1 MAYIINKSDGS
12 VLTTIEDATLDVST
26 SIGLVGRNY
35 TGYGEIQNENFIF
48 LLENFAGPSAPTKPI
63 KGQTWYDTKIPA
75 LFVYNGVNWSPIGSP
90 TISDTPPGEA
100 LGAFWLK
107 STSNQLYIFTGIV
120 WELIGPQA
128 VPGFGTTRAESS
140 QLIDNVNVAHAV
152 IKMYVNNSIDAIW
165 ASEEFIINDS
175 NSIVGFY
182 KLGKGLTLST
192 LATIKST
199 LDGNA
204 KTATKFETSR
214 TINGITYDG
223 TADVTI
229 TSNTTNSLIQGNFI
243 IGGNFN
249 GSSQIKWD
257 VNATPFNEGNK
268 IVSRDALGN
277 FEASNITAV
286 SVTGTLLGNVS
297 TISGTSSFNN
307 ISCNT
312 IIGNTFSGNAASAS
326 RLASPR
332 LINGVAFDGTQN
344 ITVLS
349 NAELLAGGFINSA
362 VTISNLEK
370 VGTLTDLSIAD
381 AGVTIGADKLKIR
394 VESGVPTIRGQA
406 TSLHVTLENGPLVTL
421 ATPAYGLTAGGLFAS
436 AILGDNVSNIGAP
449 DKKFGNIY
457 ASNIFGNA
465 DSATVLKTA
474 RRINTVP
481 FDGSSDITITD
492 PSKFSLTG
500 GTISGAVT
508 INGHLTIPQVPSIG
522 THAVNKDYVDN
533 FILGRPISFSL
544 DVQGLDITGSGVNS
558 VVSIINA
565 LAPPSDLPVGTIC
578 RIASTVQ
585 NITSTPVLTTMQYIS
600 IRYVTNVN
608 ITTTVQPPY
617 RNNNLVYRSTKDTW
631 VYVSS

>member
-12 VLTTIEDATLDVST
+12 VLVTLEDATLDIST
-26 SIGLVGRNY
+26 SLGLVGRNY
-35 TGYGEIQNENFIF
+35 TGYGEIQNENFVF
-48 LLENFAGPSAPTKPI
+48 LLENFSGPSAPSKPVT
-63 KGQTWYDTKIPA
+63 GQTWYDTKIPA
-75 LFVYNGVNWSPIGSP
+75 LFVYNGSGWSPIGSP

-100 LGAFWLK
+100 IGAFWLK

-140 QLIDNVNVAHAV
+140 QIIDNVNVAHAV

-165 ASEEFIINDS
+165 AAEEFIINDS
-175 NSIVGFY
+175 NSIAGFY
-182 KLGKGLTLST
+182 KLGKGLTVSS

-214 TINGITYDG
+214 KINGITYDG
-223 TADVTI
+223 TTDITI

-243 IGGNFN
+243 IGGDFN
-249 GSSQIKWD
+249 GSSQVIWD

-268 IVSRDALGN
+268 IISRDAAGN
-277 FEASNITAV
+277 FEAGNIKA
-286 SVTGTLLGNVS
+286 SSISGTLLGNV
-297 TISGTSSFNN
+297 TTVSGTSSFND
-307 ISCNT
+307 ISCNAIT
-312 IIGNTFSGNAASAS
+312 GSTFSGNAGSAS

-344 ITVLS
+344 IVVPT
-349 NAELLAGGFINSA
+349 NAEFLGGGFINSN
-362 VTISNLEK
+362 VKISNLEK
-370 VGTLTDLSIAD
+370 VGTLSDLSIAD
-381 AGVTIGADKLKIR
+381 AGISISNDKLKIR
-394 VESGVPTIRGQA
+394 VESGVPTVRGQA
-406 TSLHVTLENGPLVTL
+406 DSLQLILETGPSITFATS
-421 ATPAYGLTAGGLFAS
+421 AYGLTAGGLFAS

-449 DKKFGNIY
+449 TKKFGNIY
-457 ASNIFGNA
+457 ASNLFGNA

-474 RRINTVP
+474 RRINSVP
-481 FDGSSDITITD
+481 FDGSSDITVTD
-492 PSKFSLTG
+492 PSKVPLTG
-500 GTISGAVT
+500 GTISGEVT
-508 INGHLTIPQVPSIG
+508 INGYLTIPQVPSIG

-533 FILGRPISFSL
+533 FILGRPLAFSL
-544 DVQGLDITGSGVNS
+544 DTSGLDITGSGPNS

-565 LAPPSDLPVGTIC
+565 LSPPYDLPVGTIC
-578 RIASTVQ
+578 RIASTMQ
-585 NITSTPVLTTMQYIS
+585 NITTTAKVTTMRYIS
-600 IRYVTNVN
+600 ITYVTNV
-608 ITTTVQPPY
+608 TVTPTVFNPF